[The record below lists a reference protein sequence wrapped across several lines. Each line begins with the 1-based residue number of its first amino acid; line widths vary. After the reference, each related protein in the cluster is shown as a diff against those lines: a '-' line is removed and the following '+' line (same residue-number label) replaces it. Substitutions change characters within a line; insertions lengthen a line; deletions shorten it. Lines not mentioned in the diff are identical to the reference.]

1 MKKEL
6 SDFVT
11 EFADVEYDLNNVI
24 QILEV
29 FEEFYDSKSEME
41 MRRIISITRRLLKSL
56 DEELDD
62 IIRQLDTYEISII

>member
-41 MRRIISITRRLLKSL
+41 MRRIISIIRRLLKSL
-56 DEELDD
+56 DVELDD
-62 IIRQLDTYEISII
+62 IIRQLDTYGVNR

>member
-6 SDFVT
+6 SDFLT

-24 QILEV
+24 LILEL
-29 FEEFYDSKSEME
+29 FEEFYDSRSEME

-56 DEELDD
+56 DVELND
-62 IIRQLDTYEISII
+62 IISQLDTYKINR

>member
-1 MKKEL
+1 MRKEL

-56 DEELDD
+56 DVELDD
-62 IIRQLDTYEISII
+62 IIKQLDTYEN

>member
-29 FEEFYDSKSEME
+29 FEEFYDSESELE
-41 MRRIISITRRLLKSL
+41 LRKILSVTRRILKSL
-56 DEELDD
+56 DVELNE
-62 IIRQLDTYEISII
+62 IISRLDTYEN

>member
-1 MKKEL
+1 MRKEL

-29 FEEFYDSKSEME
+29 FEEFYDSKSELE
-41 MRRIISITRRLLKSL
+41 LRRTLSIIRRILKSL
-56 DEELDD
+56 DVELND
-62 IIRQLDTYEISII
+62 IIRQLDTYEINR

>member
-11 EFADVEYDLNNVI
+11 EFADVEYDLKNVI

-29 FEEFYDSKSEME
+29 FEEFYDSRSEME
-41 MRRIISITRRLLKSL
+41 MRRIISITRRILKSL
-56 DEELDD
+56 DVELND
-62 IIRQLDTYEISII
+62 IIRQLDTYEVNR

>member
-11 EFADVEYDLNNVI
+11 EFADVEYDLSNVI

-29 FEEFYDSKSEME
+29 FEEFYDSKSELE
-41 MRRIISITRRLLKSL
+41 LRRTLSIIRRILKSL
-56 DEELDD
+56 DVELND
-62 IIRQLDTYEISII
+62 IIRQLDTYEN